1 MSLITRKMDQA
12 KIGVKQHE
20 RMRLSHYLFLL
31 FWLLKPFYIFPSG
44 SIQPSDAVFLLSFIV
59 WMIEKRGNIQI
70 DKGNQFFA
78 FFVGSVFIVN
88 ITYTIIYRDVV
99 FIEKSMYYLYSMLVI
114 VIFQEFANSFLFLRK
129 LLAVASV
136 NILIQLLVFGLG
148 LGKDYSGYLRYMGTF
163 NDPNQ
168 LSFFLFS
175 SFLLIYL
182 LMFYLNGGSGISV
195 HSRKFL
201 IFGIVLFLIF
211 QASSTGA
218 LLGVITFLV
227 TLMLSYVTKDK
238 QPVRIILKLVLYSLL
253 FFSVFYFIT
262 LVLSPERLSD
272 LEAESFL
279 FQRMFEKIGK
289 VSTGGLY
296 AIVEE
301 RQISRLLSYPINL
314 IYGAGEGLYDRFV
327 TTEPLEIHSTI
338 IALWFYYGL
347 VPIALL
353 FIWIRDKLNGLPR
366 ALYPIY
372 LGLLFESMI
381 LANQRQ
387 PILWMLIVLGSLSY
401 NRNSSQI
408 INEMKIS
415 RRI

>member
-59 WMIEKRGNIQI
+59 WMIERRGNIQI
-70 DKGNQFFA
+70 DKGNQFFV
-78 FFVGSVFIVN
+78 FFVCSIFIVN
-88 ITYTIIYRDVV
+88 IVYSIIYSDIV
-99 FIEKSMYYLYSMLVI
+99 FIEKSMFYLYSMFVVI
-114 VIFQEFANSFLFLRK
+114 EFQDFASSYLFLRK

-136 NILIQLLVFGLG
+136 TIFVQLLIFALG
-148 LGKDYSGYLRYMGTF
+148 LGKDYFGQSRYMGTF

-168 LSFFLFS
+168 LSFFLYS
-175 SFLLIYL
+175 SFLMIYL
-182 LMFYLNGGSGISV
+182 LMFYLNCGSGISTK
-195 HSRKFL
+195 SRRYL

-211 QASSTGA
+211 QGSSTGA
-218 LLGVITFLV
+218 LLGVVAFLV

-238 QPVRIILKLVLYSLL
+238 RPVRIILKLVLYSLL
-253 FFSVFYFIT
+253 LIAIIYLVF
-262 LVLSPERLSD
+262 LVLSPERLSN

-301 RQISRLLSYPINL
+301 RQVSRVISFPLNLL
-314 IYGAGEGLYDRFV
+314 YGAGEGLYDRFV

-347 VPIALL
+347 VPITLL
-353 FIWIRDKLNGLPR
+353 FIWIRNKLNGLPR
-366 ALYPIY
+366 DLYPIFF
-372 LGLLFESMI
+372 GLLFESLI

-387 PILWMLIVLGSLSY
+387 PILWMLLVLGDMSALKKDPHKVY
-401 NRNSSQI
+401 GLYRDI
-408 INEMKIS
+408 
-415 RRI
+415 